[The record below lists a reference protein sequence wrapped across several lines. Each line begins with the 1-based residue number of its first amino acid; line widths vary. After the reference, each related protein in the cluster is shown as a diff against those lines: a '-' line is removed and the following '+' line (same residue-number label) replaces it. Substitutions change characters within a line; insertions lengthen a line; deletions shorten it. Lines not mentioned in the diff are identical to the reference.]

1 MDRPDDADAA
11 RDDEEPSSARRTAFG
26 DEEEPTAEAGS
37 TPTEGTAGLFWSDD
51 DDGAT
56 PELEPLEPGRP
67 SPENVLFVVLGALGT
82 VALVLTAVSPL

>member
-1 MDRPDDADAA
+1 MDRPDDTESAREGRTPSNRAQSDEDEAA
-11 RDDEEPSSARRTAFG
+11 R
-26 DEEEPTAEAGS
+26 TAEEGA
-37 TPTEGTAGLFWSDD
+37 TPTEGTAGLFWSEDD
-51 DDGAT
+51 DAET

>member
-1 MDRPDDADAA
+1 MDRSDDADSPRRPQGEDDGA
-11 RDDEEPSSARRTAFG
+11 R
-26 DEEEPTAEAGS
+26 TAEAGA
-37 TPTEGTAGLFWSDD
+37 TPTEDTAGLFWSDD
-51 DDGAT
+51 DEEAT

>member
-1 MDRPDDADAA
+1 MDRPDDAESA
-11 RDDEEPSSARRTAFG
+11 REGREPSTRAQSDSEDEEARTS
-26 DEEEPTAEAGS
+26 EEGS
-37 TPTEGTAGLFWSDD
+37 TPTEGTAGLFWTAEDE
-51 DDGAT
+51 GEP